1 MEYEEKQEEYNRIMK
16 DMGKNLK
23 PIFDRMIEAARE
35 NIESRTSTDYTNYV
49 PPCGIT
55 ARNVPLTEEQ
65 IKEAE
70 KIVDT
75 AITSIMDST
84 EEYPEIVNQIP
95 QRVREMADRG
105 GSGDGEWSRVR
116 MMEIDFPEWLEEIQ
130 SNVSG
135 YFDSVKGR
143 KGIDWEEMVK
153 GRISKAKQRIVTEEN
168 ALYVFID
175 TSGSM
180 NYNTDKHGTPLI
192 KVFASYLPTIASK
205 FKGEVWQ
212 TTYAKLEDPDPIKK
226 RILLED
232 FNIHDLEEGEAK
244 DVDIVSGGGTDFA
257 GIFQYFD
264 KIVREKKEKSPNA
277 KVMLIFFS
285 DMDENLRQ
293 NPHFIHGKD
302 IIFVTDKIP
311 PPDNDVMQY
320 INGDNI
326 KLIAINTPQ
335 K

>member
-1 MEYEEKQEEYNRIMK
+1 MEYEDKKEEYNRIMS

-23 PIFDRMIEAARE
+23 PIFDRMIEAARD

-55 ARNVPLTEEQ
+55 SRNVPLTEEQ
-65 IKEAE
+65 IQDAE
-70 KIVDT
+70 KIVNT
-75 AITSIMDST
+75 AVSSIMDAT
-84 EEYPEIVNQIP
+84 EDYPEIVNQIP

-105 GSGDGEWSRVR
+105 EGGNEWQRVR
-116 MMEIDFPEWLEEIQ
+116 MQELEFPEWLEEIE
-130 SNVSG
+130 SSVGG
-135 YFDSVKGR
+135 YFSSVKGR
-143 KGIDWEEMVK
+143 KGLDWEEMIK
-153 GRISKAKQRIVTEEN
+153 GRISKAKDRLIREDN

-180 NYNTDKHGTPLI
+180 SFNTDENGVPLI
-192 KVFASYLPTIASK
+192 KLFASYLPTIASK
-205 FKGEVWQ
+205 YKGEVWQ
-212 TTYAKLEDPDPIKK
+212 TTSAPLDDPKPIKK
-226 RILLED
+226 AVPLED
-232 FNIHDLEEGEAK
+232 FNVHDLEEGEAK
-244 DVDIVSGGGTDFA
+244 ALDVIGGKGTDFA
-257 GIFQYFD
+257 GVFQYFD
-264 KIVREKKEKSPNA
+264 KLVREKKAKNPNA

-285 DMDENLRQ
+285 DMDENTSQ

-302 IIFVTDKIP
+302 IIFVTDNIP

-326 KLIAINTPQ
+326 KLIAVNKKP